1 MDESCKIES
10 HGSMSS
16 ICFYS
21 EHDYTVQPNDPSPM
35 VFCRKMVAGQILRDY
50 LVLSHGFCNDRHI
63 SLGIYWSPNAA
74 GRALPGTA
82 GRGKPSRS
90 HLKMLAQG
98 NLAVDEVGGWV
109 PDWGMNGRYIYIYMV
124 HSAYVYPGTLENEK
138 KMAKRDRIH
147 MGLVHLAAF
156 SLKIKHVGI
165 EIPITIH

>member
-1 MDESCKIES
+1 MSWSWSDFDHFRTISFGKSVSFAVVKRFFCLLFPFQSTCASYRNWRWIKKEMDESCKFES
-10 HGSMSS
+10 HASMSS

-21 EHDYTVQPNDPSPM
+21 EHDYTVQ
-35 VFCRKMVAGQILRDY
+35 FCRKMVAGQILRDY

-90 HLKMLAQG
+90 HVKMLAQG

-109 PDWGMNGRYIYIYMV
+109 PDWGMNGGYIY
-124 HSAYVYPGTLENEK
+124 GT
-138 KMAKRDRIH
+138 
-147 MGLVHLAAF
+147 
-156 SLKIKHVGI
+156 
-165 EIPITIH
+165 

>member
-21 EHDYTVQPNDPSPM
+21 ENDYTVQ
-35 VFCRKMVAGQILRDY
+35 FCRKMVAGQILRDY

-98 NLAVDEVGGWV
+98 NLAVEVGGWV
-109 PDWGMNGRYIYIYMV
+109 PDWGMNGEYIY
-124 HSAYVYPGTLENEK
+124 GT
-138 KMAKRDRIH
+138 
-147 MGLVHLAAF
+147 
-156 SLKIKHVGI
+156 
-165 EIPITIH
+165 